1 MVKGKTKTG
10 FKFTCDSRLMQNVEF
25 LEEFAAVQSG
35 DGLEVFNL
43 IKRILGEDQKK
54 ALYEHIRDEEGI
66 VPVDAMKDE
75 LADIFEAL
83 AEANETKN

>member
-10 FKFTCDSRLMQNVEF
+10 FEFTCDGRLMQNVEF

-66 VPVDAMKDE
+66 VPLKAMKDE
-75 LADIFEAL
+75 LADIFDAL
-83 AEANETKN
+83 SEANETKN